1 MAEKNGAMMMQ
12 MAAAC
17 AIAFLVG
24 LLLSKFVLW
33 LIIYLN
39 DYCYLWSPH
48 LKQDDN
54 KPQANLG
61 IWFDDQLNT
70 YHSGNPFKLF

>member
-24 LLLSKFVLW
+24 LLLSKFVL
-33 LIIYLN
+33 
-39 DYCYLWSPH
+39 
-48 LKQDDN
+48 
-54 KPQANLG
+54 
-61 IWFDDQLNT
+61 
-70 YHSGNPFKLF
+70 